1 MQVEYSINNIED
13 KEIDIKNS
21 IDIVATYPVSS
32 IMGTI
37 HSIKHIRKIL
47 HDKMPVGCYV
57 DYPLAS
63 SAFARRTDL
72 VKDAIDHG
80 ANIIAIT
87 IPFYYMINRK
97 YDKLREDIAKNFLEC
112 AKYNIELRYI
122 LEYRRFEHSLL
133 AKICDILVENSITT
147 IYPSTGFFIDNMDDN
162 IIACAYLTEKSK
174 IKTIVNG
181 NLWQTKQADSII
193 KMNPPHVSINNLNGL
208 DIFFSRL
215 NENK

>member
-1 MQVEYSINNIED
+1 MQIEYSFNNIED
-13 KEIDIKNS
+13 KEIDIKNNM
-21 IDIVATYPVSS
+21 DIITTYPISS
-32 IMGTI
+32 IMSTI
-37 HSIKHIRKIL
+37 HSIKHIKKIVRETL
-47 HDKMPVGCYV
+47 PVGCYV

-63 SAFARRTDL
+63 NAFARRSDL
-72 VKDAIDHG
+72 VRDAIDHG
-80 ANIIAIT
+80 ANIIGIT

-97 YDKLREDIAKNFLEC
+97 YDKVREDIAKNFTEC
-112 AKYNIELRYI
+112 SKHNIELRYI

-147 IYPSTGFFIDNMDDN
+147 IYPSTGFFIDNIDDN

-181 NLWQTKQADSII
+181 NIWQTKQADSII
-193 KMNPPHVSINNLNGL
+193 KMKPPHVSINNLYGL

-215 NENK
+215 NENT